1 MTDQIVNAIFEPAFL
16 IGLLV
21 AVAVFATVFTAM
33 PALGGNELKTRMK
46 TVALERDELRA
57 KQRARLA
64 AEADRRR
71 KGLREEHS
79 RGMRD
84 IVERLDLKRALVDQ
98 ATLSK
103 LRMAGFRGE
112 NPLTRFLFFRLV
124 LPAVGLVLG
133 GLYIFVL
140 GGMADQPML
149 VKVFVVIA
157 AAYAGFYAPIIYVNN
172 RATKRKQ
179 SIQKAWPDAL
189 DLMLICVESGM
200 SIEAAF
206 RRVAEEIGLQ
216 SVELAEE
223 FVLTNAELSFLQE
236 RRQAYE
242 NLAARTGL
250 DAVKSVSQALIQAE
264 RYGTPVAHALRVLA
278 QESREMRMNAAEK
291 KAAALPPKLTVP
303 MILFFLPVLFAVIL
317 GPAIMQFSEQGVFG
331 DKKQSSSER

>member
-1 MTDQIVNAIFEPAFL
+1 MTDQIVKSLYDPSFL
-16 IGLLV
+16 IALLV
-21 AVAVFATVFTAM
+21 SVAVFATIFTLL
-33 PALGGNELKTRMK
+33 PAFGGNPLKSRMK
-46 TVALERDELRA
+46 SVALEREELRA

-64 AEADRRR
+64 AETDRRR
-71 KGLREEHS
+71 KGLREEQS
-79 RGMRD
+79 LGMKN
-84 IVERLDLKRALVDQ
+84 IVERLDLRRALADEG
-98 ATLSK
+98 TLSK
-103 LRMAGFRGE
+103 LRMAGFRGQ

-124 LPAVGLVLG
+124 LPFVGLVLG
-133 GLYIFVL
+133 LVYIFVL
-140 GGMADQPML
+140 GGLPEQPL
-149 VKVFVVIA
+149 FVKVFMCILM
-157 AAYAGFYAPIIYVNN
+157 AYAGFYAPVVYVSN
-172 RATKRKQ
+172 RASKRKQ

-206 RRVAEEIGLQ
+206 RKVADEIGSQ

-242 NLAARTGL
+242 NLAQRTGVES
-250 DAVKSVSQALIQAE
+250 VKAVSQALIQAE

-278 QESREMRMNAAEK
+278 QESRDQRMNAAEK

-317 GPAIMQFSEQGVFG
+317 GPAGIQVSERGVFG
-331 DKKQSSSER
+331 SQAVRNSE